1 MICPIDT
8 ALIQLLMSIEI
19 YKSINMTPP
28 VQEIIID
35 LAREHRVNSLD
46 LKWSYHDYKA
56 MGGNYRSQTTSTHVG
71 IAMGVA
77 DLVRNTTVDDES
89 APIEIPVSVYNP
101 KTFTKE

>member
-1 MICPIDT
+1 MTHPIDT

-56 MGGNYRSQTTSTHVG
+56 GLITLPNYTPTNGAT
-71 IAMGVA
+71 
-77 DLVRNTTVDDES
+77 NE
-89 APIEIPVSVYNP
+89 
-101 KTFTKE
+101 

>member
-1 MICPIDT
+1 MTCPIDT

-56 MGGNYRSQTTSTHVG
+56 GLITLPNYTPTNGAT
-71 IAMGVA
+71 
-77 DLVRNTTVDDES
+77 NE
-89 APIEIPVSVYNP
+89 
-101 KTFTKE
+101 

>member
-28 VQEIIID
+28 VQEIIVD
-35 LAREHRVNSLD
+35 LAREHRINSLD

-56 MGGNYRSQTTSTHVG
+56 GLITLPNYTPTNGAT
-71 IAMGVA
+71 
-77 DLVRNTTVDDES
+77 NE
-89 APIEIPVSVYNP
+89 
-101 KTFTKE
+101 

>member
-56 MGGNYRSQTTSTHVG
+56 GLITLPNYTPTNGAT
-71 IAMGVA
+71 
-77 DLVRNTTVDDES
+77 NE
-89 APIEIPVSVYNP
+89 
-101 KTFTKE
+101 